1 MYVLL
6 QSIGFSNSNNIAIN
20 GLTSLNSQMYH
31 IVFNGCNNV
40 KLQGV
45 KVLASGNSP
54 STDGIHFQLSSG
66 VTILNTRISTGDDS
80 LLALEPTIY
89 GSKMLHVVLA
99 MESVKN
105 CDIYRHSKWAKN
117 KVMGE
122 TKQWFCQKNFL
133 FQHAV
138 MKNVQNPI
146 IIDQNYC
153 PDNEGCPG
161 KVRYQKDI

>member
-1 MYVLL
+1 MTVSVGPGTNNLWIENVACGPGHG
-6 QSIGFSNSNNIAIN
+6 IGI
-20 GLTSLNSQMYH
+20 GSLGKDLIEAGVQ
-31 IVFNGCNNV
+31 NV
-40 KLQGV
+40 
-45 KVLASGNSP
+45 
-54 STDGIHFQLSSG
+54 T
-66 VTILNTRISTGDDS
+66 
-80 LLALEPTIY
+80 
-89 GSKMLHVVLA
+89 
-99 MESVKN
+99 VKN

-122 TKQWFCQKNFL
+122 TKQWFCQKNIL